1 VVELGDAREGAVELS
16 VDIDGR
22 AERALAY
29 PVLVGT
35 CDPGDRVLLNTTA
48 VDLELGTGGLHLVVA
63 VDREPADAEQGYTI
77 AKERYY
83 LPEIRFTAEEITA
96 LAVAA
101 RSGADTAAE
110 DAVRKLLS
118 GATEGILAT
127 LPSDVGP
134 VTETATETLTAAA
147 EAVAGSRR
155 VRFAYRTA
163 SGASAERTV
172 DAYGLAVR
180 GGHWYLV
187 GLDHD
192 RDEIRSFRLSRVA
205 SSLTEDGQAE
215 PPPEGFRASDHVRT
229 APWGPGDGEGSA
241 TVAFAPD
248 VAWWA
253 TTGIAGVEDL
263 ETSGDGWS
271 VVRLPATPG
280 ESLAAW
286 VLSFG
291 PAAEVLE
298 PPELRD
304 EVVRR
309 LGSAVGA

>member
-1 VVELGDAREGAVELS
+1 MQPLERLVNLVALLLESRRPLTFDEIREKLGEAYEHGDVNSAKRMFERDKDVLR
-16 VDIDGR
+16 DIGVPIEVSATD
-22 AERALAY
+22 
-29 PVLVGT
+29 VW
-35 CDPGDRVLLNTTA
+35 
-48 VDLELGTGGLHLVVA
+48 
-63 VDREPADAEQGYTI
+63 DAEQGYTI

-83 LPEIRFTAEEITA
+83 LPEIRFTVEEITA

-187 GLDHD
+187 GLDRD

-229 APWGPGDGEGSA
+229 APWGPGEGEGSA

-263 ETSGDGWS
+263 ETRADGWS

-291 PAAEVLE
+291 PAAEALE